1 MKTHKVDTIIFTPDN
16 KLEIVGW
23 CIIQDVTYRAILDD
37 NEYIKIYPTIVE
49 RGDIQQKFKLDTSD
63 VGFSIML
70 DEDWD
75 NYTTVVFEMKVNEKW
90 ELIAKKNIEDLR
102 ADRIKSKIDEIS
114 QKGEQ
119 IFIRGW
125 VYSTTDKPVQI
136 STNVGGV
143 TIEKTARADIKM
155 YEDENITNIRI
166 GFEILC
172 DGLIDRIVLYY
183 ECDGDKKAEIVDIKA
198 WISREK
204 RGKKNK
210 LFSIINKDTII
221 KTLSYINEYGI
232 EQAYHKIRNKV
243 ITISVYDEWLKK
255 HLPSKTELNVQR
267 ATIQPYQPLISII
280 VPTFN
285 TPKQFLVEMV
295 ESVRNQTYSNWEL
308 CIADG
313 ASVNEETLS
322 ILKKYADNEPRIKV
336 QFLEENYGI
345 SGNTNKCLEMARG
358 EFVGIFDHDDLLTA
372 NALFEVVETINNNPN
387 VDFIYTDEDKVDEKT
402 KIFSDPHFKPDF
414 SPDLIRH
421 QNYICHFCV
430 YRRQLIEDIGMFN
443 SEFDGSQDHDLI
455 LRVIEQTENIVHI
468 PKILYHWRI
477 HSASTAGGITG
488 VKDYAV
494 ASSIKAIEN
503 HLERIGLQGT
513 VSQGKHSGV
522 YCIDYKL
529 EHIPKVSIIIPN
541 KDHKEDLEKCL
552 ESIKKSTYPNY
563 EILII
568 ENNSQTTEIREYYK
582 EVTQADNVKLLEWK
596 KGFNY
601 SAINNFG
608 AEHAEGDYFILLN
621 NDIEIITP
629 DWIEQ
634 MLMYCQREDVGIVGA
649 KLYYPDDTI
658 QHAGV
663 IVGIGQVAGHSH
675 KHFAKEDMGYFV
687 RLNVVQNLSA
697 VTAACL
703 MVKKDVFW
711 AVGGLDDG
719 YAVAFN
725 DVDFCLQVRE
735 IGKLVV
741 FNPQVEAYHY
751 ESKSRGHEDSPE
763 KIARFKSEI
772 ERFENKWG
780 LYRRDPY
787 YNDNLTLE
795 KEDFTRKIN

>member
-1 MKTHKVDTIIFTPDN
+1 M
-16 KLEIVGW
+16 
-23 CIIQDVTYRAILDD
+23 
-37 NEYIKIYPTIVE
+37 
-49 RGDIQQKFKLDTSD
+49 
-63 VGFSIML
+63 
-70 DEDWD
+70 
-75 NYTTVVFEMKVNEKW
+75 
-90 ELIAKKNIEDLR
+90 
-102 ADRIKSKIDEIS
+102 
-114 QKGEQ
+114 
-119 IFIRGW
+119 
-125 VYSTTDKPVQI
+125 
-136 STNVGGV
+136 
-143 TIEKTARADIKM
+143 
-155 YEDENITNIRI
+155 
-166 GFEILC
+166 
-172 DGLIDRIVLYY
+172 
-183 ECDGDKKAEIVDIKA
+183 KA